1 MACHIRESLQ
11 RVVVVFRPSYDWVRN
26 MSVKSAAS
34 RHSSKVSLVFNNLQP
49 QALAE
54 ILTFLEYKAFR
65 RITVSTQGGRVN
77 CRKYNG

>member
-1 MACHIRESLQ
+1 MVVTTGDFYLGWSLQ
-11 RVVVVFRPSYDWVRN
+11 QEVVAFRPSYDWVRN

-54 ILTFLEYKAFR
+54 ILTYLEYKAFR
-65 RITVSTQGGRVN
+65 RITVSA
-77 CRKYNG
+77 